1 MDFRQLHYF
10 KEIVKQ
16 GSISKAAEVLHIAQ
30 PPLSQLLKK
39 LENDLGTTLIHRYR
53 QKWELTETGKLLYQ
67 YADQVLIHT
76 QDVKQRIREIEQGI
90 AGTVNI
96 GVSSTCSNML
106 IDYVSLFRTQYP
118 NVKMNIVTGN
128 SEELLKRLEQ
138 REIDM
143 AILLRPSNSEKYQIK
158 TLKKQPF
165 VVIMPTSWLPLFSS
179 QDITLEKIASF
190 PFIMLGAIE
199 GHFLHESILQIF
211 LEHSL
216 EPDIIIECKDVTM
229 VIALVNKGLG
239 LSIIP
244 RMNDASPLLEH
255 ITLVELKQFDVYT
268 EPVFLRLKD
277 ELIPKAAAQF
287 WEGIDSMK

>member
-53 QKWELTETGKLLYQ
+53 QKWELTETGEILYQ
-67 YADQVLIHT
+67 YANQMLMQI
-76 QDVKQRIREIEQGI
+76 QDVKQRIQEIEQGI
-90 AGTVNI
+90 AGTVSI

-106 IDYVSLFRTQYP
+106 IDYISMFRTQNP

-138 REIDM
+138 REIDV
-143 AILLRPSNSEKYQIK
+143 ALLLRLGNSDQYEMKI
-158 TLKKQPF
+158 LKKQPTA
-165 VVIMPTSWLPLFSS
+165 VIIPTSWATSFSS
-179 QDITLEKIASF
+179 QHVTIEQIAQF
-190 PFIMLGAIE
+190 PFIMLGAME
-199 GHFLHESILQIF
+199 GLSFHEDLFKAFDERQVK
-211 LEHSL
+211 
-216 EPDIIIECKDVTM
+216 PNIIIECKDIRM
-229 VIALVNKGLG
+229 VVALVSRGLG

-244 RMNDASPLLEH
+244 RMDYTSQFLEH
-255 ITLVELKQFDVYT
+255 TTLFELKQFDFHL
-268 EPVFLRLKD
+268 EPVIVKLKD
-277 ELIPKAAAQF
+277 QQISKAASQF
-287 WEGIDSMK
+287 LETVD